1 MRRILVILICLM
13 PLAIMA
19 QNSVTIQ
26 GRLTKLNDS
35 EKVYLLYPDTTGLIF
50 KIVDSAFIINS
61 QFSFKLKNNLPVK
74 VFLRIYHK
82 SLPSSQVEARDEL
95 PIYLISSNP
104 IIQVL
109 SNTNHINEAVVIGSK
124 NNDDNTKYLNMLKPL
139 EKESQRLLA
148 KYKTKGPDANK
159 DTTFMKALI
168 RERDIQNKGFLDL
181 ALRFIR
187 SNYDSYSALELL
199 YTCFSQRVIDHK
211 IAELEFN
218 KFSVELQR
226 TDFGKQLSKAIIAS
240 KFEPRGDGP
249 RTDLN

>member
-1 MRRILVILICLM
+1 MRTIIVILICLM

-19 QNSVTIQ
+19 QKSVTIQ

-35 EKVYLLYPDTTGLIF
+35 AKIYLLYPDTTGLVF
-50 KIVDSAFIINS
+50 KIVDSTLVINH

-82 SLPSSQVEARDEL
+82 SLASSQVEARDEL
-95 PIYLISSNP
+95 PVYLISSNP

-109 SNTNHINEAVVIGSK
+109 SNTDHVKEAVVIGSK
-124 NNDDNTKYLNMLKPL
+124 NNDDCVKYLNMLKPL

-148 KYKTKGPDANK
+148 KYKAKGPDANK

-181 ALRFIR
+181 ALQFIR
-187 SNYDSYSALELL
+187 SNYDSYFALELL
-199 YTCFSQRVIDHK
+199 YTSFSQRVIDHK
-211 IAELEFN
+211 LAEIEFK
-218 KFSVELQR
+218 KFSVELQK
-226 TDFGKQLSKAIIAS
+226 TDFGKQLSKAITDS

-249 RTDLN
+249 REGL